1 MDRYKICICGKNP
14 DYFLKKIVTR
24 KINIYSLEKSR
35 KKLTIEVDKDGY
47 ESIRKIK
54 TSYDIYLVGVSGVL
68 KVKEV
73 FKKYFFFILFFCFGI
88 FLNVFLSNIIFDVE
102 VIHSNKNIRDI
113 LYDRLEKFGIS
124 KYRFKVNF
132 LEKERIIKEILKREK
147 ENIEWL
153 EIEEVG
159 CRYVVRV
166 EQRKLNNDK
175 GNCFNRNIVA
185 KKNAVIMEIH
195 AESGEVVKK
204 KNDYVLKGD
213 TIISGVIHNK
223 EDIVSTKCA
232 VGKIFGEV
240 WYKVGVSLPIN
251 YYEEELTGK
260 SKIRFSFLF
269 FNREKVLFGAY
280 NTYRKKDILEF
291 NNRLLP
297 INFGI
302 YKYFETNVNK
312 VIYTLDNSSAKAVSL
327 ALKKLEENLG
337 EEDVILTKKVLKKEV
352 KNSKIVVEVFFKVK
366 EDITSYQDIV
376 INEAEED
383 GG

>member
-47 ESIRKIK
+47 ESIKKIK

-73 FKKYFFFILFFCFGI
+73 LKKYFFFILFFCFGI

-166 EQRKLNNDK
+166 
-175 GNCFNRNIVA
+175 
-185 KKNAVIMEIH
+185 
-195 AESGEVVKK
+195 
-204 KNDYVLKGD
+204 
-213 TIISGVIHNK
+213 
-223 EDIVSTKCA
+223 
-232 VGKIFGEV
+232 
-240 WYKVGVSLPIN
+240 
-251 YYEEELTGK
+251 
-260 SKIRFSFLF
+260 
-269 FNREKVLFGAY
+269 
-280 NTYRKKDILEF
+280 
-291 NNRLLP
+291 
-297 INFGI
+297 
-302 YKYFETNVNK
+302 
-312 VIYTLDNSSAKAVSL
+312 
-327 ALKKLEENLG
+327 
-337 EEDVILTKKVLKKEV
+337 
-352 KNSKIVVEVFFKVK
+352 
-366 EDITSYQDIV
+366 
-376 INEAEED
+376 
-383 GG
+383 

>member
-1 MDRYKICICGKNP
+1 MNRYKLCIKGKNP
-14 DYFLKKIVTR
+14 DYFLKKIID
-24 KINIYSLEKSR
+24 KNINIYDVSKNSR
-35 KKLTIEVDKDGY
+35 ELFIEVDSDGY
-47 ESIRKIK
+47 DKICNIK
-54 TSYDIYLVGVSGVL
+54 TSYKISVVEVRGLLKIKYLIN
-68 KVKEV
+68 
-73 FKKYFFFILFFCFGI
+73 KYFFFVFFFCLGVL
-88 FLNVFLSNIIFDVE
+88 LNVFLSSVIFDVE

-113 LYDRLEKFGIS
+113 LYDRLETFGIS

-132 LEKERIIKEILKREK
+132 LEKERIIKEILKSEK

-260 SKIRFSFLF
+260 SKIRFSFSF
-269 FNREKVLFGAY
+269 FNREKVLFDAY

-302 YKYFETNVNK
+302 YKYFETDANE
-312 VIYTLDNSSAKAVSL
+312 VIYTLDNSSEKAVSL